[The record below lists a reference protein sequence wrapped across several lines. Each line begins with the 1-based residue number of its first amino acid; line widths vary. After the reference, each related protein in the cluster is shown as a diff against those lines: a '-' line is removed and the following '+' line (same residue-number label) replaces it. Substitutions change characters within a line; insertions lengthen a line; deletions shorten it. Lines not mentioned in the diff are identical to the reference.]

1 MFRFL
6 NKIRAQY
13 IEQEIITVDDGVE
26 RFHDECHGKVIYIIM
41 LIIIQAEKIIII
53 TIILKLCAITF
64 VFGYE
69 VIVVFDSRRITKA
82 SICQTIQQLTNN
94 STSVIFLLL
103 IDIAQKCQYCIE
115 IILIAIND
123 KLHLVVPYRITNLL
137 KGFFKKCIC
146 LLIFPQQ
153 NMTFYCITDLY
164 KSLKL
169 LFISTKTC
177 NHPN

>member
-13 IEQEIITVDDGVE
+13 IEQEIITVDDRVE

-94 STSVIFLLL
+94 STSVIFFSLL
-103 IDIAQKCQYCIE
+103 
-115 IILIAIND
+115 
-123 KLHLVVPYRITNLL
+123 TLL
-137 KGFFKKCIC
+137 KSVNTA
-146 LLIFPQQ
+146 LRL
-153 NMTFYCITDLY
+153 
-164 KSLKL
+164 S
-169 LFISTKTC
+169 
-177 NHPN
+177 